1 MATAKN
7 VPSPIST
14 KIRQLMDK
22 KGLTAYALGKM
33 CDMPPSTVGRI
44 ISGKANP
51 RPATLASIAL
61 ALDTTI
67 QNLVG
72 EQKYD
77 RLLNK
82 DPVLRAVPNKRIPV
96 INAETAPWLSNRN
109 IDETKALSREDILW
123 IPGLPDQ
130 ELSNIVDFCVLAP
143 DDALYPEIKKGEFL
157 YFRRATEKN
166 YAKSGD
172 IVAVYYRHDTGEPIL
187 DIRRVIFHQGFEE
200 YIPSEQMKDY
210 FKPGTL
216 DYSASPDDEM
226 PSGSGIVGVLVA
238 KLSLFV

>member
-1 MATAKN
+1 MATAKK
-7 VPSPIST
+7 VPNPIST
-14 KIRQLMDK
+14 KIKQLMDK

-72 EQKYD
+72 EQKYNK
-77 RLLNK
+77 LLSN
-82 DPVLRAVPNKRIPV
+82 DPVLKAVPNKRLPLI
-96 INAETAPWLSNRN
+96 TADTAHWLNNRN

-130 ELSNIVDFCVLAP
+130 DLSNLVDFCVVAP
-143 DDALYPEIKKGEFL
+143 DDAMYPEIKKGDFL
-157 YFRRATEKN
+157 YFRKVTEKN

-172 IVAVYYRHDTGEPIL
+172 IVAVIYRHDMGDPAL
-187 DIRRVIFHQGFEE
+187 DVRRVVFHQTFEE
-200 YIPSEQMKDY
+200 YVPAEQMNNY
-210 FKPGTL
+210 FEPGTL
-216 DYSASPDDEM
+216 VFDENPDDEV
-226 PSGSGIVGVLVA
+226 PLHFGIIGVLVA
-238 KLSLFV
+238 KLSLSA